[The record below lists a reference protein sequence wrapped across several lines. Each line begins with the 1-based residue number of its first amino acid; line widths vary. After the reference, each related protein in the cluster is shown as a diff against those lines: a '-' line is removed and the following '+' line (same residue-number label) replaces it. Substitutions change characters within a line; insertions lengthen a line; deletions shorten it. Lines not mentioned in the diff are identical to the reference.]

1 MTTRLNQLLSL
12 LGPLRREY
20 LILDRD
26 FKILEISLG
35 VQRFADAPD
44 EVVVGKDIRLSFP
57 ELIGVEDTL
66 MDILQEQQEGFELNA
81 IGRFSDPNNPLY
93 VDFHIIKNNF
103 VIYDQEQS
111 SENQLIIFFEDV
123 TTRMVLE
130 QSLVQSTNETSLLF
144 SSLSASKAYID
155 KIVDSMADALL
166 VTSPSGTIKTV
177 NHSVQNLFGYR
188 ESELIGQPISL
199 LIKDA
204 NLLIANNQQH
214 LLCDPSFNHLEVVC
228 LTKTGE
234 KVTIAFSCSVIQTE
248 TEGVE
253 NFIYIGRDI
262 TERQRNQKRLAA
274 QHATTRI
281 ISESRTIADAL
292 PKIIP
297 AIAETLAWD
306 LGELW
311 IPEIEGDKSQYI
323 ANLQSAISNPQLR
336 CVETWITPS
345 IAIPELV
352 DLTQKKTLVGDVG
365 FPGRIW
371 ATRSPQWIGDLTQE
385 VNIDRDPIFAIA
397 GIHGAF
403 GFPLQDDGEILGVMA
418 FYSTDVQRYDP
429 ELLEVMAAIGSQLG
443 QFIKRKQAEAAL
455 LESEERYR
463 DLFENASDL
472 IQSVTADGKF
482 MYVNRAWRETLGYSQ
497 EEIASMSAF
506 DIIHPDCKVHS
517 LQLLQRVMSGDKIDQ
532 AKVEFLTKDSRKIS
546 LEGSINCKFVEGKPV
561 ATRAILRDITERLLS
576 EAALRQEQE
585 KSEQLILNILPS
597 PIANR
602 LKQDHRIIADDFAE
616 VTVLFADIVGFT
628 QLSSSISPILLLD
641 LLNQIFTAF
650 DRLCEQ
656 HGLEKIKTI
665 GDAYMVVGGLP
676 NPDPNHVNAIA
687 KMALDMQS
695 TIPQFCDHT
704 GKVFNI
710 RIGINTGP
718 VVAGVIGLKKFSYD
732 LWGDTVNIA
741 SRMESQGVP
750 GRIQV
755 TAATYARLRD
765 QYCFEERGSIDVKGK
780 GKMITYFLVGPKELE
795 VGGKG

>member
-20 LILDRD
+20 LIVDQDL
-26 FKILEISLG
+26 KILEISLE
-35 VQRFADAPD
+35 VQRFADSPD

-57 ELIGVEDTL
+57 ELIGVEEIL
-66 MDILQEQQEGFELNA
+66 MDILQERQDSFELNA

-103 VIYDQEQS
+103 VISDQEQLS
-111 SENQLIIFFEDV
+111 DNQLIIFFEDV

-144 SSLSASKAYID
+144 SSLSAAKAYID

-199 LIKDA
+199 IIKDDI
-204 NLLIANNQQH
+204 LLTANNQQH
-214 LLCDPSFNHLEVVC
+214 LLCDPSVNHLEVVC

-274 QHATTRI
+274 QHATTHI

-292 PKIIP
+292 PKIIQ
-297 AIAETLAWD
+297 AIGETLAWD

-311 IPEIEGDKSQYI
+311 IPEVEGERSQYI
-323 ANLQSAISNPQLR
+323 ANPQSPISNPQLR
-336 CVETWITPS
+336 CVETWVTPS
-345 IAIPELV
+345 ITIPELV
-352 DLTQKKTLVGDVG
+352 DITQKTRLVPGVG
-365 FPGRIW
+365 FPGKIW
-371 ATRSPQWIGDLTQE
+371 ATRSPQWIGDMTQDVHIE
-385 VNIDRDPIFAIA
+385 RSPIFAIA
-397 GIHGAF
+397 GLHGAF
-403 GFPLQDDGEILGVMA
+403 GFPLQDDGEILGVMV

-443 QFIKRKQAEAAL
+443 QFIKRKQAEEAL

-472 IQSVTADGKF
+472 IQSVTAEGKF
-482 MYVNRAWRETLGYSQ
+482 IYVNRAWRETLGYSE
-497 EEIASMSAF
+497 EEIAQLSVF
-506 DIIHPDCKVHS
+506 DIMYPDCQIHS
-517 LQLLQRVMSGDKIDQ
+517 VQVFHRAISGGQIEEGY
-532 AKVEFLTKDSRKIS
+532 VEFMTKDGRKIS
-546 LEGSINCKFVEGKPV
+546 LEGSINCKFVEGKPI
-561 ATRAILRDITERLLS
+561 AIRAILRDITYRLIS

-628 QLSSSISPILLLD
+628 QLSSSISPIVLLD

-650 DRLCEQ
+650 DRLCEE

-676 NPDPNHVNAIA
+676 NPDPNHVDAIA
-687 KMALDMQS
+687 KMALDMQA

-704 GKVFNI
+704 GKVFKI

-741 SRMESQGVP
+741 SRMESQGIP

-765 QYCFEERGSIDVKGK
+765 RYCFEERGLIEVKGK

-795 VGGKG
+795 MGGKG

>member
-1 MTTRLNQLLSL
+1 MTARLNQLLSL

-20 LILDRD
+20 IVLDRD
-26 FKILEISLG
+26 FQIVEISLE

-57 ELIGVEDTL
+57 ELIGVEDIL
-66 MDILQEQQEGFELNA
+66 MDILQDRQDSFELEA
-81 IGRFSDPNNPLY
+81 VGRFADQNNPLY
-93 VDFHIIKNNF
+93 VDFYIIKNNF
-103 VIYDQEQS
+103 GSYDNKQPAE
-111 SENQLIIFFEDV
+111 EQLIIFFEDV

-130 QSLVQSTNETSLLF
+130 QTLVQATNETGLLL
-144 SSLSASKAYID
+144 SSLSASKAYSD

-166 VTSPSGTIKTV
+166 VTNRSGTIKTV
-177 NHSVQNLFGYR
+177 NRSAQNLFGYH

-199 LIKDA
+199 IIKDA
-204 NLLIANNQQH
+204 NLLMANNKQH
-214 LLCDPSFNHLEVVC
+214 LLGEPSLNQLEVVC

-234 KVTIAFSCSVIQTE
+234 KVTIAFSSSAIQTE

-253 NFIYIGRDI
+253 NFIYIGRDV
-262 TERQRNQKRLAA
+262 TERQRNQKRLAT

-281 ISESRTIADAL
+281 VSESRTIADAL
-292 PKIIP
+292 PKILQ

-306 LGELW
+306 IGELW
-311 IPEIEGDKSQYI
+311 IPETEED
-323 ANLQSAISNPQLR
+323 NLQFSHPQSAISNLQLR
-336 CVETWITPS
+336 CVETWIAPS
-345 IAIPELV
+345 IAIPELIET
-352 DLTQKKTLVGDVG
+352 TQKMTVLPGVG
-365 FPGRIW
+365 FPGKIW
-371 ATRSPQWIGDLTQE
+371 AAHSPQWISDVTQD
-385 VNIDRDPIFAIA
+385 VNIERKSELTIA
-397 GIHGAF
+397 KIHGAF

-418 FYSTDVQRYDP
+418 FYSRDIQRSDP

-482 MYVNRAWRETLGYSQ
+482 IYVNRAWRETLGYTN
-497 EEIASMSAF
+497 EEIANMSLF
-506 DIIHPDCKVHS
+506 DLIHPDCK
-517 LQLLQRVMSGDKIDQ
+517 LPGLKIFQQVMSGEKVEQ
-532 AKVEFLTKDSRKIS
+532 VKVEFMTKNGHKIS
-546 LEGSINCKFVEGKPV
+546 LEGSINCKMIENKPI
-561 ATRAILRDITERLLS
+561 ATRAIFRDITERL
-576 EAALRQEQE
+576 EAEEALRKEQE
-585 KSEQLILNILPS
+585 KSEQLLLNILPE
-597 PIANR
+597 PIADR
-602 LKQDHRIIADDFAE
+602 LKQDRRIIADDFAE

-628 QLSSSISPILLLD
+628 QLSSSISPIVLLD

-650 DRLCEQ
+650 DRLCEK

-676 NPDPNHVNAIA
+676 KPDPGHVEAIA

-695 TIPQFCDHT
+695 TISQFCDHT
-704 GKVFNI
+704 GKIFNI

-741 SRMESQGVP
+741 SRMESQGLP

-755 TAATYARLRD
+755 TAATYQRLCDR
-765 QYCFEERGSIDVKGK
+765 YVFEERGWIDVKGK
-780 GKMITYFLVGPKELE
+780 GKMITYFLVSPK
-795 VGGKG
+795 